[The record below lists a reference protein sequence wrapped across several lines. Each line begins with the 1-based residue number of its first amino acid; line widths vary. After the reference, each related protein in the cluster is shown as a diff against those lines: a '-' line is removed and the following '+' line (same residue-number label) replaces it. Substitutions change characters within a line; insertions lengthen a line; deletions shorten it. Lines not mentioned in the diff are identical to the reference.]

1 MIDDRC
7 KKYEP
12 FFGKWKIEKD
22 LGKGAYG
29 QVYEIYWEDGL
40 GGRAT
45 SALKFMHIPSDEALA
60 EQKAIQP
67 DMEAVRKFFLRKVD
81 KITNEI
87 RILQQCKGH
96 SNIVSYE
103 DHLIVENAGEDEIG
117 WDILIRM
124 ELLYP
129 LKTHLSGA
137 GASQYDVICLW
148 RDISNALI
156 YCEEQGIVHRDIK
169 PANILISKTGNYKL
183 SDFGIARQNL
193 QSDETG
199 TFIGTPRFMAPEVY
213 LRQRYDKRADYY
225 SLGLV
230 IYNFLNKGRL
240 PFYPPASK
248 ILEDE
253 DIRKADDRRLSGE
266 KVPRIDNVSKEINKV
281 LQKALEFEQKKRY
294 QSARE
299 MYNVVQKL
307 LDAQE
312 EELKQKLLNG
322 KTAPTGSTST
332 TQISPGKDGKKKS
345 GGMTLPIVIAG
356 VFLVAG
362 IGGVVYGVSQKAET
376 KKSVGTE
383 ISQEAEETGTSG
395 KGAVE
400 APHEKK
406 PEKKQEEAAPA
417 SEATAT
423 PTPEPT
429 ATPTPE
435 PTATPTPEPTATPT
449 PEPTATPTPEPTA
462 TPTPEPTATPTPE
475 PTATPTP
482 EPTATPTP
490 EPTATPTPE
499 PTATPTPEPTATP
512 TPEPTATPTP
522 VPALT
527 EMGKLERP
535 TDGDSL
541 TDALKIKGWV
551 LTNDKIGDIEVYA
564 DFVQND
570 KTVYSCQLEP
580 KVSGDET
587 FKKRQKKYA
596 TEIAASKGYEIKES
610 QELTNVPEGSYTL
623 NLRMKDT
630 SSKEEKVLDSVSVT
644 VSGSQAESSGNVMDL
659 MGIDQNSVKQA
670 THFLDETKG
679 YAVGADMDE
688 KDPSIKA
695 NADQILLTGWIN
707 AEKGTSI
714 GMYFEIDSQVYTVD
728 TLAAQGG
735 SCEVIRAP
743 RYLEKMD
750 SSLIGGA
757 VKDSTESGYIAV
769 LKLPFLDNGTHTLSV
784 SLNITSPGAQPDL
797 LDLVPITLNIDSGVV
812 VNENAAADISASWA
826 KEFPKPVA
834 TATPTTAPEKS
845 GQ

>member
-417 SEATAT
+417 
-423 PTPEPT
+423 PEPT
-429 ATPTPE
+429 ATPI
-435 PTATPTPEPTATPT
+435 
-449 PEPTATPTPEPTA
+449 
-462 TPTPEPTATPTPE
+462 
-475 PTATPTP
+475 P

-522 VPALT
+522 VPAQT